1 MLLILGSFQS
11 DNLLRS
17 FDRYRVDLKGS
28 WKDEARPAA
37 GMTYDLGAHLI
48 DQSLALFGSPD
59 KITAFI
65 ENIRGLGNP
74 EVDDWVYNFASCQV
88 LILNIYCLLT
98 ISSRSTFIISETR
111 IDPIL

>member
-1 MLLILGSFQS
+1 MSFILESFQP
-11 DNLLRS
+11 DHLFRS
-17 FDRYRVDLKGS
+17 IDRYRVDLKGS
-28 WKDEARPAA
+28 WKDKVRPAA
-37 GMTYDLGAHLI
+37 GLTYDIGAHLI
-48 DQSLALFGSPD
+48 DQSLALFGRPD

-88 LILNIYCLLT
+88 LILNIHYLLT
-98 ISSRSTFIISETR
+98 ISSRSTYIISEAQ

>member
-1 MLLILGSFQS
+1 MSLILEPFQS
-11 DNLLRS
+11 DNLFRS
-17 FDRYRVDLKGS
+17 IDRYRVDLKGS
-28 WKDEARPAA
+28 WKDEVRPAA
-37 GMTYDLGAHLI
+37 GLTYDIGAHLI

-74 EVDDWVYNFASCQV
+74 EVDDWVCDFTSRQV
-88 LILNIYCLLT
+88 LILNIHYLLT
-98 ISSRSTFIISETR
+98 ISSRSTFIISEAQ